1 MYFDQLFFP
10 TYSIYICGKIHWY
23 VYSINYNSS
32 QLVWICVWYLIIN
45 TILCPTGYANE
56 LGESFRHMVPLRL
69 VCFSYVISSG
79 YVLSHA
85 VFQGLHA
92 NKTDIVALQGTPTQN
107 TSHQN
112 HNTKVS
118 PGIAFLD
125 TLLWQGLASV
135 LIPGMAINRLCAIS
149 RTVLNKRAGHLLGS
163 ASKKWIVTG
172 IGLAAIPVIIHPIDR

>member
-1 MYFDQLFFP
+1 MHSVRCLIIMP
-10 TYSIYICGKIHWY
+10 PCA
-23 VYSINYNSS
+23 
-32 QLVWICVWYLIIN
+32 LYLIA
-45 TILCPTGYANE
+45 GYANE

-85 VFQGLHA
+85 IFQGLHA
-92 NKTDIVALQGTPTQN
+92 NKTDKVVLQQTPTHGYHSVN

-112 HNTKVS
+112 HNVKVS

-135 LIPGMAINRLCAIS
+135 LIPGIAINRLCAIS
-149 RTVLNKRAGHLLGS
+149 RTVLNKRAVHLLGS

-172 IGLAAIPVIIHPIDR
+172 IGLAAIPIIIHPIDR